1 MLDRVV
7 WDVYSRWRVGE
18 LLQRH
23 PGLRIAP
30 SRDDSLHFHGTLEF
44 HLQGPKGDP
53 IHDKY
58 EIQFVVP
65 PKFPAALPRALETG
79 ARIPPSFHHFV
90 DGSLCLGAPTE
101 LRLRLDQSPNL
112 TTYVDEFLVPYLFG
126 HAYFQLYGQL
136 PFGELAHGDAGIAEY
151 LCGLLGANDSE
162 AARKLLR
169 LAALKRRDA
178 NKLACPCGSGRRLEH
193 CHNQEVDELR
203 AQHGRRWCRNEHSKV
218 RRELSSASQV
228 D

>member
-112 TTYVDEFLVPYLFG
+112 TTTSMSFSCRICSAMRTFSFMGSCHL
-126 HAYFQLYGQL
+126 ANL
-136 PFGELAHGDAGIAEY
+136 PTET
-151 LCGLLGANDSE
+151 
-162 AARKLLR
+162 
-169 LAALKRRDA
+169 
-178 NKLACPCGSGRRLEH
+178 
-193 CHNQEVDELR
+193 
-203 AQHGRRWCRNEHSKV
+203 
-218 RRELSSASQV
+218 RELQSTFVGCLGQTTVKPPESSYAWRPSRDGTPINWRAHV
-228 D
+228 AAGADWNTATIRR